1 MPTMKQF
8 DAKITEIL
16 NGDTSLSKDAVL
28 ETIATKLGV
37 SVDVLQAAF
46 NEQVKLGNEITTK
59 MAEILEMG
67 EALHPGN
74 GNGGCEPGQH
84 MVDGQCVDDA
94 TEAEHPCGPGETPEK
109 DGCVEEAKHPCGPG
123 ETPEKDG
130 CVETPPKTSEL
141 SESLESTFGKDDLKN
156 GFNSVLEAIKQNKDA
171 ESVKYLTEVMR
182 RVFEVMPK
190 IFKTDEVNKRTI
202 DSVKSMETKI
212 VEQGRI
218 IRKLQ
223 TDVRVAR
230 GLSETIK
237 KKQIGVSKGL
247 YEQKSPK
254 EKKEEKTN
262 FEKQSL
268 SETVEGSEGRIPIYP
283 EEK

>member
-1 MPTMKQF
+1 MCIMPTMKQF

-67 EALHPGN
+67 EALHDGD
-74 GNGGCEPGQH
+74 CEPGQH
-84 MVDGQCVDDA
+84 MVDGKCVD
-94 TEAEHPCGPGETPEK
+94 EAEHPCGPGETPEK
-109 DGCVEEAKHPCGPG
+109 DGCVEASEAEHPCGPG

-130 CVETPPKTSEL
+130 CVEPKKPKASEL
-141 SESLESTFGKDDLKN
+141 TETLENTFGKDDLKN
-156 GFNSVLEAIKQNKDA
+156 GFNSVLEAINNNKDP
-171 ESVKYLTEVMR
+171 ETKKYLAEVMR

-190 IFKTDEVNKRTI
+190 VFKTDEVNKKTI
-202 DSVKSMETKI
+202 DSVKSMEVKI
-212 VEQGRI
+212 AEQGKI
-218 IRKLQ
+218 ISKLQ
-223 TDVRVAR
+223 VGLKVAR

-237 KKQIGVSKGL
+237 KKQVGVSKGL
-247 YEQKSPK
+247 YEQKSAK

-262 FEKQSL
+262 FEKQTL
-268 SETVEGSEGRIPIYP
+268 SETVQGSDGRIPVYP
-283 EEK
+283 EKD